1 MIRGA
6 AKPLEL
12 RDDEI
17 CRNGIDDNGDG
28 RVDEEPYCTV
38 IPGKSSPPPNDIT
51 LTPIPST

>member
-1 MIRGA
+1 LIRGG

-17 CRNGIDDNGDG
+17 CGNGIDDNGDG